1 MADNFGLKIGLEGEK
16 EFKKALSE
24 INQSFKV
31 LGSEMKVVTSQFDKN
46 DKSVEALTARNEVLN
61 KEIEAQKK
69 KMETLRAA
77 LSNAAESF
85 GENDR
90 RTQNWQIQLNNAT
103 AALND
108 MERELE
114 QNESAIDELGDEM
127 QQAGK
132 QADNFG
138 DEIEGAAKDADG
150 ASSKLE
156 KVGSVVKGLG
166 VAIGASVAAAG
177 AALAGLTKSFLD
189 LAESTR
195 EYREDQAKLDAAFTT
210 AGFTAEQSGAAYTD
224 FYSILGEEDRS
235 VEAVNHLAKLCET
248 EEELAQWTDI
258 AAGVWATFGDSLPIE
273 GLTEA
278 ANETAKTGQLTGV
291 LADALNWAGL
301 SEDEFQ
307 ASLDACN
314 SEQERAALIT
324 ETLNGLYDEAAENY
338 KELNGDVMDAR
349 RAQAELT
356 DAYAQLGAIA
366 EPIMTT
372 LKFMAADV
380 LTEMVPFVAL
390 MGEGLQGVLEGT
402 AGSAE
407 KFAEGMKGIV
417 DVLLTQVS
425 TIVPLIGESIL
436 ASLPTLLEAGVDII
450 VTLLDG
456 IVAALPSLAEAAV
469 MIVLELVNGLL
480 SLLPQLAETAMQVIA
495 TLASGI
501 ATALPELIPTI
512 VQILTT
518 VVQTLIENLPLILDA
533 ALQLIMGLAQGL
545 LTAIPVLIET
555 LPSIILAIVDFVLGA
570 IPQIIDAGIQLL
582 TSLVSALP
590 EIITAI
596 VEAIPQI
603 IDGIITAVLDSIP
616 QLIQAGIDL
625 LVSLIQALPEIITTI
640 VAAIPEII
648 GSIVNAIVNN
658 IPQIVMAGVEL
669 LTSLIANLPTIIV
682 EIVKAVPQILTGLV
696 SAFGEG
702 VSQLASVGANLV
714 RGLWQGIQSL
724 AGWLW
729 DKVSGWISSIWDGI
743 CDFFGIHSPSAEMA
757 WIGEMMVKGLGNGF
771 DDEMGSVGD
780 EMVDAV
786 AEAGALTG
794 EAILEAVRTG
804 LMKNLTLLE
813 EPIAALI
820 TLIGEEFVEFMPNIL
835 SAALNF
841 NEWLAQAIAQ
851 NSDETV
857 IAQLKQLIT
866 AICRLFAAVRSDFI
880 SIGQAIMEGIGY
892 GIRSRSTWLNNL
904 ISSYIRSMM
913 ARVESMLGIHSPSK
927 VFAEIGGYM
936 AEGMGVGFTS
946 TMNSVREQMEDSIP
960 TAFDV
965 STQDHTATLV
975 NGLVGGLSSVLGNSG
990 KQVITLQVNLD
1001 SRTIAQTVFDP
1012 LKNVATQRGVSYG

>member
-1 MADNFGLKIGLEGEK
+1 MADDFGLKIGLEGEK

-31 LGSEMKVVTSQFDKN
+31 LGSEMKVVQSQFDKN
-46 DKSVEALTARNEVLN
+46 DSSVEALTARNKVLN
-61 KEIEAQKK
+61 KEIEAQKQK
-69 KMETLRAA
+69 IETLRSA
-77 LSNAAESF
+77 LASASESF

-103 AALND
+103 AALNN

-114 QNESAIDELGDEM
+114 QNEKAIDELGDEM
-127 QQAGK
+127 QQAAR

-138 DEIEGAAKDADG
+138 DEMEGAAKDADD
-150 ASSKLE
+150 ASSKLD

-210 AGFTAEQSGAAYTD
+210 AGFTAEQAGNAYTD

-248 EEELAQWTDI
+248 EEELTQWTDI

-278 ANETAKTGQLTGV
+278 ANETAKTGQLTGT
-291 LADALNWAGL
+291 LADALNWAGT

-324 ETLNGLYDEAAENY
+324 KTLNGLYEDAAENY

-380 LTEMVPFVAL
+380 LNEMIPFVAM

-407 KFAEGMKGIV
+407 AFAEGMRGIV
-417 DVLLTQVS
+417 DVLLTQLS
-425 TIVPLIGESIL
+425 TIIPMIGQAIL
-436 ASLPTLLEAGVDII
+436 TSLPTLLQAGVDII

-456 IVAALPSLAEAAV
+456 IVSALPTLAEAAV

-480 SLLPQLAETAMQVIA
+480 SLLPQLAEAAMQVIA

-512 VQILTT
+512 IEILTT

-545 LTAIPVLIET
+545 LAAIPVLIEA
-555 LPSIILAIVDFVLGA
+555 LPSIILAIVEFVLGA

-590 EIITAI
+590 EIIVAI

-603 IDGIITAVLDSIP
+603 IEGIITAVLGSIP
-616 QLIQAGIDL
+616 QIIQAGIDL
-625 LVSLIQALPEIITTI
+625 LVALIQALPEIITTI
-640 VAAIPEII
+640 VGAIPEII
-648 GSIVNAIVNN
+648 GSVVNALINS
-658 IPQIVMAGVEL
+658 IPQIVQAGVTL
-669 LTSLIANLPTIIV
+669 FVSLIKNLPTIIV
-682 EIVKAVPQILTGLV
+682 EIVKAVPQILSGLV
-696 SAFGEG
+696 SAFGKG

-743 CDFFGIHSPSAEMA
+743 CDFFGIHSPSDEMA
-757 WIGEMMVKGLGNGF
+757 WIGEMLVEGLAGSINTNGK
-771 DDEMGSVGD
+771 
-780 EMVDAV
+780 DAV
-786 AEAGALTG
+786 AAVEGMSKDINDVMHSLADDMTTALPTDFSVNGTVNRNDTVSGAGFGAGAL
-794 EAILEAVRTG
+794 
-804 LMKNLTLLE
+804 
-813 EPIAALI
+813 I
-820 TLIGEEFVEFMPNIL
+820 TIQQMI
-835 SAALNF
+835 
-841 NEWLAQAIAQ
+841 
-851 NSDETV
+851 
-857 IAQLKQLIT
+857 
-866 AICRLFAAVRSDFI
+866 VRSEEDIRKI
-880 SIGQAIMEGIGY
+880 SQELY
-892 GIRSRSTWLNNL
+892 NL
-904 ISSYIRSMM
+904 IQSGSR
-913 ARVESMLGIHSPSK
+913 AQGH
-927 VFAEIGGYM
+927 
-936 AEGMGVGFTS
+936 FT
-946 TMNSVREQMEDSIP
+946 
-960 TAFDV
+960 TA
-965 STQDHTATLV
+965 
-975 NGLVGGLSSVLGNSG
+975 
-990 KQVITLQVNLD
+990 
-1001 SRTIAQTVFDP
+1001 
-1012 LKNVATQRGVSYG
+1012 

>member
-90 RTQNWQIQLNNAT
+90 RTQNWQIQLNNTT

-210 AGFTAEQSGAAYTD
+210 AGFTAEQADAAYTD

-307 ASLDACN
+307 ASLDACT

-324 ETLNGLYDEAAENY
+324 ETLNGLYEEAAENY

-380 LTEMVPFVAL
+380 LKEMIPFVSM

-417 DVLLTQVS
+417 DVLLNQLS
-425 TIVPLIGESIL
+425 TIVPMIGQAIL
-436 ASLPTLLEAGVDII
+436 ASLPTLLDAGVDII

-456 IVAALPSLAEAAV
+456 IVSALPTLAEATV

-501 ATALPELIPTI
+501 ATALPQLIPTI

-518 VVQTLIENLPLILDA
+518 VVQTLIENLPLVLEA

-545 LTAIPVLIET
+545 LDAIPVLIEA
-555 LPSIILAIVDFVLGA
+555 LPAIILAIVDFVIGA

-590 EIITAI
+590 DIITAI
-596 VEAIPQI
+596 VAAIPQI
-603 IDGIITAVLDSIP
+603 IEGIITAVLDSIP
-616 QLIQAGIDL
+616 QIIQAGIDL
-625 LVSLIQALPEIITTI
+625 LVALIQALPEIITTI

-648 GSIVNAIVNN
+648 GSIVNALINS
-658 IPQIVMAGVEL
+658 IPQIVQAGVQL
-669 LTSLIANLPTIIV
+669 LISLVKNLPTIIV
-682 EIVKAVPQILTGLV
+682 EIVKAVPQIISGLV
-696 SAFGEG
+696 SAFGKG
-702 VSQLASVGANLV
+702 VSQLADVGANLV

-724 AGWLW
+724 TSWLW
-729 DKVSGWISSIWDGI
+729 NKVSGWISSIWDGI
-743 CDFFGIHSPSAEMA
+743 CDFFGIASPSKEMG
-757 WIGEMMVKGLGNGF
+757 WVGEMLVEGLARAINANGK
-771 DDEMGSVGD
+771 
-780 EMVDAV
+780 DAV
-786 AEAGALTG
+786 EAAESMADDINSVMNGLATDMETSIPTDLSLDAGAANALT
-794 EAILEAVRTG
+794 ES
-804 LMKNLTLLE
+804 
-813 EPIAALI
+813 
-820 TLIGEEFVEFMPNIL
+820 
-835 SAALNF
+835 SA
-841 NEWLAQAIAQ
+841 
-851 NSDETV
+851 D
-857 IAQLKQLIT
+857 
-866 AICRLFAAVRSDFI
+866 
-880 SIGQAIMEGIGY
+880 
-892 GIRSRSTWLNNL
+892 SRSTVMDGMYGSLVTVQQMVVRSEDDIRKVSQELYNL
-904 ISSYIRSMM
+904 MQTGSR
-913 ARVESMLGIHSPSK
+913 AQGRVL
-927 VFAEIGGYM
+927 
-936 AEGMGVGFTS
+936 
-946 TMNSVREQMEDSIP
+946 
-960 TAFDV
+960 TA
-965 STQDHTATLV
+965 
-975 NGLVGGLSSVLGNSG
+975 
-990 KQVITLQVNLD
+990 
-1001 SRTIAQTVFDP
+1001 
-1012 LKNVATQRGVSYG
+1012 

>member
-1 MADNFGLKIGLEGEK
+1 MADDFGLKIGLEGEK

-31 LGSEMKVVTSQFDKN
+31 LGSEMKVVQSQFDKN
-46 DKSVEALTARNEVLN
+46 DSSVEALTARNKVLN
-61 KEIEAQKK
+61 KEIEAQKQK
-69 KMETLRAA
+69 IETLRSA
-77 LSNAAESF
+77 LANASESF

-103 AALND
+103 AALNN

-114 QNESAIDELGDEM
+114 QNEKAIDELGDEM
-127 QQAGK
+127 QQAAR

-138 DEIEGAAKDADG
+138 DEMEGAAKDADD
-150 ASSKLE
+150 ASSKLD

-210 AGFTAEQSGAAYTD
+210 AGFTAEQAGNAYTD

-248 EEELAQWTDI
+248 EEELTQWTDI

-291 LADALNWAGL
+291 LADALNWAGT

-324 ETLNGLYDEAAENY
+324 KTLNGLYEDAAENY

-380 LTEMVPFVAL
+380 LNEMIPFVAM

-407 KFAEGMKGIV
+407 TFAEGMRGIV
-417 DVLLTQVS
+417 DVLLTQLS
-425 TIVPLIGESIL
+425 TIIPMIGQAIL
-436 ASLPTLLEAGVDII
+436 TSLPTLLQAGVDII

-456 IVAALPSLAEAAV
+456 IVSALPTLAEAAV

-480 SLLPQLAETAMQVIA
+480 SLLPQLAEAAMQVIA

-512 VQILTT
+512 IEILTT

-533 ALQLIMGLAQGL
+533 ALQLVMGLAQGL
-545 LTAIPVLIET
+545 LAAIPVLIEA
-555 LPSIILAIVDFVLGA
+555 LPSIILAIVEFVLGA

-590 EIITAI
+590 EIIVAI

-603 IDGIITAVLDSIP
+603 IEGIITAVLGSIP
-616 QLIQAGIDL
+616 QIIQAGIDL
-625 LVSLIQALPEIITTI
+625 LVALIQALPEIITTI

-648 GSIVNAIVNN
+648 GSVVNALINS
-658 IPQIVMAGVEL
+658 IPQIVQAGVTL
-669 LTSLIANLPTIIV
+669 FVSLIKNLPTIIV
-682 EIVKAVPQILTGLV
+682 EIVKAVPQILSGLV
-696 SAFGEG
+696 SAFGKG

-724 AGWLW
+724 ASWLW
-729 DKVSGWISSIWDGI
+729 NKVSSWISSIWDGI
-743 CDFFGIHSPSAEMA
+743 CDFFGIHSPSDEMA
-757 WIGEMMVKGLGNGF
+757 WIGEMLVEGLAGSINANGK
-771 DDEMGSVGD
+771 
-780 EMVDAV
+780 DAV
-786 AEAGALTG
+786 AAAEGMSKDINDVMHSLADDMTTALPTDFSVNGTVNRNDTVSGAGFG
-794 EAILEAVRTG
+794 G
-804 LMKNLTLLE
+804 S
-813 EPIAALI
+813 ALI
-820 TLIGEEFVEFMPNIL
+820 TIQQMI
-835 SAALNF
+835 
-841 NEWLAQAIAQ
+841 
-851 NSDETV
+851 
-857 IAQLKQLIT
+857 
-866 AICRLFAAVRSDFI
+866 VRSEEDIRKI
-880 SIGQAIMEGIGY
+880 SQELY
-892 GIRSRSTWLNNL
+892 NL
-904 ISSYIRSMM
+904 IQSGSR
-913 ARVESMLGIHSPSK
+913 AQGH
-927 VFAEIGGYM
+927 
-936 AEGMGVGFTS
+936 FT
-946 TMNSVREQMEDSIP
+946 
-960 TAFDV
+960 TA
-965 STQDHTATLV
+965 
-975 NGLVGGLSSVLGNSG
+975 
-990 KQVITLQVNLD
+990 
-1001 SRTIAQTVFDP
+1001 
-1012 LKNVATQRGVSYG
+1012 

>member
-46 DKSVEALTARNEVLN
+46 DKSVEALTARNQVLN

-210 AGFTAEQSGAAYTD
+210 AGFTAEQAGAAYTD

-307 ASLDACN
+307 ASLDACT

-324 ETLNGLYDEAAENY
+324 ETLNGLYEEAAENY

-380 LTEMVPFVAL
+380 LKEMIPFVSM

-417 DVLLTQVS
+417 DVLLNQLS
-425 TIVPLIGESIL
+425 TIVPMIGQAIL

-456 IVAALPSLAEAAV
+456 IVSALPTLAEATV

-480 SLLPQLAETAMQVIA
+480 SLLPRLAETAMQVIA

-501 ATALPELIPTI
+501 ATALPQLIPTI

-518 VVQTLIENLPLILDA
+518 VVQTLIENLPLVLEA

-545 LTAIPVLIET
+545 LDAIPVLIEA
-555 LPSIILAIVDFVLGA
+555 LPAIILAIVDFVIGA

-590 EIITAI
+590 DIITAI
-596 VEAIPQI
+596 VAAIPQI
-603 IDGIITAVLDSIP
+603 IEGIITAVLDSIP
-616 QLIQAGIDL
+616 QIIQAGIDL
-625 LVSLIQALPEIITTI
+625 LVALIQALPEIITTI

-648 GSIVNAIVNN
+648 GSIVNALINS
-658 IPQIVMAGVEL
+658 IPQIVQAGVQL
-669 LTSLIANLPTIIV
+669 LISLIKNLPTIIV
-682 EIVKAVPQILTGLV
+682 EIVKAVPQIISGLV
-696 SAFGEG
+696 SAFGKG
-702 VSQLASVGANLV
+702 VSQLADVGANLV

-724 AGWLW
+724 ASWLW
-729 DKVSGWISSIWDGI
+729 NKVSGWISSIWDGI
-743 CDFFGIHSPSAEMA
+743 CDFFGIASPSKEMG
-757 WIGEMMVKGLGNGF
+757 WVGEMLVEGLARAINANGK
-771 DDEMGSVGD
+771 
-780 EMVDAV
+780 DAV
-786 AEAGALTG
+786 EAAESMADDINSVMNGLATDMETSIPTDLSLDAGAANALT
-794 EAILEAVRTG
+794 ES
-804 LMKNLTLLE
+804 
-813 EPIAALI
+813 
-820 TLIGEEFVEFMPNIL
+820 
-835 SAALNF
+835 SA
-841 NEWLAQAIAQ
+841 
-851 NSDETV
+851 D
-857 IAQLKQLIT
+857 
-866 AICRLFAAVRSDFI
+866 
-880 SIGQAIMEGIGY
+880 
-892 GIRSRSTWLNNL
+892 SRSTVMDGMYGSLVTVQQMVVRSEDDIRKVSQELYNL
-904 ISSYIRSMM
+904 MQTGSR
-913 ARVESMLGIHSPSK
+913 AQGRVL
-927 VFAEIGGYM
+927 
-936 AEGMGVGFTS
+936 
-946 TMNSVREQMEDSIP
+946 
-960 TAFDV
+960 TA
-965 STQDHTATLV
+965 
-975 NGLVGGLSSVLGNSG
+975 
-990 KQVITLQVNLD
+990 
-1001 SRTIAQTVFDP
+1001 
-1012 LKNVATQRGVSYG
+1012 